1 LKIGVLNDNRFLDI
15 RGTVSVR
22 LSLSSSVDTLPLF
35 QHYSSSSFT
44 STPSYST
51 MSDIYTHEPVMDFT
65 NPFLDFDQGYIRPFA
80 TILPAVK
87 ATLIPISSE
96 GEESVLPKK
105 PLTQKEIKTRR
116 GYPHGESQGE
126 SSGQI
131 LLPSF
136 FNQDVEESFIG
147 LPFFKRK
154 KGHFPSEEEREE
166 RDKHLF
172 VYRYNQGG
180 ESSRRDNGGKPYP
193 SLQSV
198 RGWMMTSKYRHD
210 GLRDLGLGDVVMVSK
225 ERWRK
230 HINELDLETFPKSWI
245 GRGLQE
251 IHHEGDAMDGRM
263 DACLGFA
270 AVMGCE
276 IYETIAEVKDDMRE
290 EQKKRALDG
299 WERMNVKR
307 SLEDS
312 LRCVLLYS
320 FLDEEY

>member
-1 LKIGVLNDNRFLDI
+1 MSLVQ
-15 RGTVSVR
+15 
-22 LSLSSSVDTLPLF
+22 LSPSSSVDTLPPF

-44 STPSYST
+44 STPFSFT
-51 MSDIYTHEPVMDFT
+51 MSDIYTHEPVQDFT
-65 NPFLDFDQGYIRPFA
+65 NPFLDFNQGYIRPFA
-80 TILPAVK
+80 TILPTVK
-87 ATLIPISSE
+87 ATLIPIAPE
-96 GEESVLPKK
+96 EEESVLPKK
-105 PLTQKEIKTRR
+105 PLTRKEIKTRR
-116 GYPHGESQGE
+116 GYPRGESQGE

-136 FNQDVEESFIG
+136 LVRMLKDLFTG

-154 KGHFPSEEEREE
+154 KGHFPSLEEREE

-172 VYRYNQGG
+172 VYRYNQGNK
-180 ESSRRDNGGKPYP
+180 SSRRDNGGKSYL

-198 RGWMMTSKYRHD
+198 RGRMLTSKYRHD
-210 GLRDLGLGDVVMVSK
+210 GLRDLGLGDAVMVSK

-230 HINELDLETFPKSWI
+230 HVNELDLETFPKSWI
-245 GRGLQE
+245 GRGLRE

-276 IYETIAEVKDDMRE
+276 IYESLAKMKDDMRE
-290 EQKKRALDG
+290 EQKKRAFDG
-299 WERMNVKR
+299 WERMIVKR

-320 FLDEEY
+320 FLDAEY

>member
-1 LKIGVLNDNRFLDI
+1 
-15 RGTVSVR
+15 
-22 LSLSSSVDTLPLF
+22 
-35 QHYSSSSFT
+35 
-44 STPSYST
+44 
-51 MSDIYTHEPVMDFT
+51 MDFT
-65 NPFLDFDQGYIRPFA
+65 NPFLDFDQGYTHPFA
-80 TILPAVK
+80 TILPTIK
-87 ATLIPISSE
+87 ATLIPIASE
-96 GEESVLPKK
+96 EEEGLVLPKK
-105 PLTQKEIKTRR
+105 PLTRKELKTRR
-116 GYPHGESQGE
+116 GYPRGESQGE

-136 FNQDVEESFIG
+136 LTRMLKNLFIG
-147 LPFFKRK
+147 LLFPSNLFGKRK
-154 KGHFPSEEEREE
+154 GGHFPMAEERKE
-166 RDKHLF
+166 RDKRLF

-198 RGWMMTSKYRHD
+198 WGRMMTSKYRHD
-210 GLRDLGLGDVVMVSK
+210 GLRDLGLGDAVMVSK

-230 HINELDLETFPKSWI
+230 HVNELDLETFPKSWI
-245 GRGLQE
+245 GRGLRE
-251 IHHEGDAMDGRM
+251 IHHENDAMDGRM

-276 IYETIAEVKDDMRE
+276 IYKSIAEMKDDMRE
-290 EQKKRALDG
+290 EQKKRALNG

>member
-1 LKIGVLNDNRFLDI
+1 L
-15 RGTVSVR
+15 VR
-22 LSLSSSVDTLPLF
+22 LSSSSSVDTFPPF
-35 QHYSSSSFT
+35 QHYSLSSFT
-44 STPSYST
+44 STPFFST
-51 MSDIYTHEPVMDFT
+51 MSDIYTHELVMDFT
-65 NPFLDFDQGYIRPFA
+65 NPFLDFDQGYVWPFA
-80 TILPAVK
+80 TILPTVK
-87 ATLIPISSE
+87 ATLISIPSE
-96 GEESVLPKK
+96 EESILPKK
-105 PLTQKEIKTRR
+105 PLTRKEIKTRR
-116 GYPHGESQGE
+116 GYPRGESQGE
-126 SSGQI
+126 SSGMI
-131 LLPSF
+131 LLPSLLIRMLK
-136 FNQDVEESFIG
+136 NPFIG

-154 KGHFPSEEEREE
+154 KGHFPSTEEREE
-166 RDKHLF
+166 RDKRLF
-172 VYRYNQGG
+172 VYHYNQGG

-198 RGWMMTSKYRHD
+198 RGRMMTSKYRHD
-210 GLRDLGLGDVVMVSK
+210 RLRDLGLGDAVMVSK

-245 GRGLQE
+245 GWGLRE
-251 IHHEGDAMDGRM
+251 IHHENDAMDGRM
-263 DACLGFA
+263 DASLGFA

-276 IYETIAEVKDDMRE
+276 IYKTIAELKEDMRE